1 MLRFLHSSPS
11 RLVSSASVGSRHPI
25 GPCVTDQPASSDGK
39 LDDFVAAY
47 NFGRRLKNLTSY
59 DFIPGPPCLRSALS
73 AGQLRNPGP
82 IGCRD
87 APAIESAPVAS
98 VKPTGL
104 SVVKTGS
111 LRTIEAVPQ
120 PVKPPGKPL
129 VKAA

>member
-1 MLRFLHSSPS
+1 
-11 RLVSSASVGSRHPI
+11 
-25 GPCVTDQPASSDGK
+25 VTDQPASSDGK

-47 NFGRRLKNLTSY
+47 NFGRRLTNLTSY